1 MRGVYAGNNLLF
13 TERFMQKTL
22 LNLAAA
28 FAGESQAR
36 NRYTMYAKVAKKE
49 GFEQIAGIFSETAE
63 QEREHASILFKL
75 IQMLKQ
81 DNEAIKLEA
90 EVPTIYGT
98 TQENLAAAIG
108 GEHYEN
114 SSMYPDFARVADEEN
129 LPQVAAKFRMIRV
142 AEEHHEERYAKLL
155 EVLRSGQVFEK
166 EEEVFWVCRECGY
179 VHFGKRPPEQ
189 CPACDHPRAY
199 YQLKAENY

>member
-1 MRGVYAGNNLLF
+1 M
-13 TERFMQKTL
+13 EKTL
-22 LNLAAA
+22 KNLAAA

-36 NRYTMYAKVAKKE
+36 NRYTMYSKVAKKE
-49 GFEQIAGIFSETAE
+49 GFEQIAGIFAETAE

-75 IQMLKQ
+75 IQTLKK
-81 DNEAIKLEA
+81 DDEAIKLET

-98 TQENLAAAIG
+98 TGENLAAAIG

-114 SSMYPDFARVADEEN
+114 SIMYPGFAEIADEEN
-129 LPQVAAKFRMIRV
+129 LPQIAVKFRMISK

-155 EVLRSGQVFEK
+155 ALVNSDKVFEK
-166 EEEVFWVCRECGY
+166 DEEIFWVCRECGY

-189 CPACDHPRAY
+189 CPACEHAKGF
-199 YQLKAENY
+199 YQVKSENY